1 LVNSSGPKDIQSK
14 GRVAVSPSIIDWYE
28 DTFFPAWERAQT
40 DGWDTMSRRDQILV
54 GVGLLLDCFAGEG
67 ITASFQRDRDE
78 NAYHGL
84 TRHIPDALQ
93 EVGLDEAS
101 GHVRKLLDEPIYS
114 EPLTALYRLLDEWV
128 PDGER
133 VMLTRL
139 FEWYH
144 AQPA

>member
-1 LVNSSGPKDIQSK
+1 MSL
-14 GRVAVSPSIIDWYE
+14 SIIEWY
-28 DTFFPAWERAQT
+28 DDAFFPAWERAN
-40 DGWDTMSRRDQILV
+40 DHGWESLSRRDQVLV
-54 GVGLLLDCFAGEG
+54 GVGLLFDCFAGEG
-67 ITASFQRDRDE
+67 ITASFKRDQDE
-78 NAYHGL
+78 NAYNGL
-84 TRHIPDALQ
+84 TSHIPDALQ

-101 GHVRKLLDEPIYS
+101 EHVRTLLGEPVVS
-114 EPLTALYRLLDEWV
+114 EPLSALYRLLNEWV